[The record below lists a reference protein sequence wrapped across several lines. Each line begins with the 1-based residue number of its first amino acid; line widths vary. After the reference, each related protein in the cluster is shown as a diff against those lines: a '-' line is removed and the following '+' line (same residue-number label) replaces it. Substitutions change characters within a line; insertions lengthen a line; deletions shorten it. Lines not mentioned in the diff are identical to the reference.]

1 MSTKT
6 LRKRIALVAVSAMG
20 FGLLTSVGANAAA
33 GAFTDFETTQYC
45 SAKDAALATVALD
58 GNVRYLTVAQG
69 SAVVVEPSDA
79 AQLLVI
85 SGTAGNNWAPGHGLQ
100 TAVTTTEVVF
110 TSTTVASVL
119 DAIDVTD
126 TVVAVANAIGTFT
139 IGSYDD
145 ANDATAA
152 DKVTVTVVAS
162 CGSATFD
169 AASSFV
175 ELQTTSA
182 TADDNVDDATSWTD
196 GNEAYLAVFAKSA
209 YGATLPL
216 GVFTCSATNGA
227 YVAIAD
233 SGTPAVGTLSTSS
246 ASVQATGADIR
257 CSVYQAADYL
267 ATDTVLTLS
276 YNGTAIVTK
285 PIKITG
291 DLAKIEVSSVGT
303 ATTNDQNFRSFKVR
317 TFDNAGNQIAWAD
330 AKLTVLGTDQNIT
343 AADACA
349 TSDTD
354 YSWADNT
361 VTCPA
366 GAKGT
371 STLKIQGVTNQLTKI
386 YSSEFK
392 VSCASSPYTWSV
404 SMDKSSY
411 APGDIATVTISAK
424 DVNGAAVADPYDT
437 NNAGTVPDTFSYVQ
451 GTAGTAPSVV
461 GSQLTAV
468 VAPAAA
474 DYFVGGVKKY
484 QFVVGSTEG
493 SYQLAVTLAGITTDS
508 AKTVSYSVKSA
519 STSVTNEEVLAAI
532 VKLIASINK
541 QIAAL
546 QKALT
551 KKK

>member
-20 FGLLTSVGANAAA
+20 FGLLTSVAANAAA

-45 SAKDAALATVALD
+45 AAKDANLATAALTD
-58 GNVRYLTVAQG
+58 NVRYLTVAQG
-69 SAVVVEPSDA
+69 SAVVVEPSDG
-79 AQLLVI
+79 AQILVI
-85 SGTAGNNWAPGHGLQ
+85 SGTAGNYWAPGDVLQ
-100 TAVTTTEVVF
+100 TATNTTEVVW
-110 TSTTVASVL
+110 TSSTVASIQ
-119 DAIDVTD
+119 DAVDATD
-126 TVVAVANAIGTFT
+126 TVVARANAVGTFT
-139 IGSYDD
+139 IKSYDD
-145 ANDATAA
+145 AADASYA
-152 DKVTVTVVAS
+152 DQVTVTVVAN
-162 CGSATFD
+162 CGNTTFD
-169 AASSFV
+169 APSSFV
-175 ELQTTSA
+175 ELQSTSA
-182 TADDNVDDATSWTD
+182 TANDNVDDATSWTD
-196 GNEAYLAVFAKSA
+196 GSEAYLAVVANSA
-209 YGATLPL
+209 YGSALSL

-233 SGTPAVGTLSTSS
+233 AGTPAVGTLSTSS
-246 ASVQATGADIR
+246 ASVQATGADVR
-257 CSVYQAADYL
+257 CSVYQTTDYL

-343 AADACA
+343 AADAGA
-349 TSDTD
+349 TTDTD